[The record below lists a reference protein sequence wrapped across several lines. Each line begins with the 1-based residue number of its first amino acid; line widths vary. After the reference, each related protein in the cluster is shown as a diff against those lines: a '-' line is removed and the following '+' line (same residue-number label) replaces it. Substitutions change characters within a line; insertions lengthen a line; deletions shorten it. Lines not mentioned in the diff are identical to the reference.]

1 MKTEILQHL
10 RYKLMNDD
18 NVALTEGILKIRK
31 NFKIDV
37 EISLRIAYSIILVL
51 RDYWFLTRSKKNSH
65 IVYSLIMKVW
75 ISSIENVYEKIIIVR
90 HVAEMLYER
99 DDFVEIWNFL
109 KQIVKI
115 FIVICFRNLSR
126 NNQRYMI
133 FILSKFNNDICVL
146 EIVANIN
153 FVQVL

>member
-51 RDYWFLTRSKKNSH
+51 RDY
-65 IVYSLIMKVW
+65 
-75 ISSIENVYEKIIIVR
+75 
-90 HVAEMLYER
+90 
-99 DDFVEIWNFL
+99 
-109 KQIVKI
+109 
-115 FIVICFRNLSR
+115 
-126 NNQRYMI
+126 
-133 FILSKFNNDICVL
+133 
-146 EIVANIN
+146 
-153 FVQVL
+153 